1 MLRKNYYCYENVI
14 YVKILREVEMNETEE
29 MQMLHLRSVQGEIL
43 TAEESSELQIWYENS
58 DRQES
63 SILNNSQPIQNVEGL
78 RRDLSEITEQ
88 TTQVSRE
95 VKNLISQNDQIRREN
110 QELKKSLEARLLEK
124 VA

>member
-1 MLRKNYYCYENVI
+1 
-14 YVKILREVEMNETEE
+14 MNETEK

-78 RRDLSEITEQ
+78 RRNLSEITEQ

-95 VKNLISQNDQIRREN
+95 VKTLISQNDEIRQEN